1 LKIVLDT
8 NVFVSGVFFTGP
20 PYQILKAWRDRRIQI
35 LISGEILEEYHRVGK
50 QLHEQFPE
58 VDLEPILQLITTH
71 AVMVQ
76 PQKLPN
82 AVCADPDDDKFLACA
97 LAGKSKIII
106 SGDKQLLKVS
116 GHKGI
121 KVIRPRKFVDD
132 HLKK

>member
-1 LKIVLDT
+1 VLDT

-35 LISGEILEEYHRVGK
+35 LISGEILEEYHLVGK

>member
-1 LKIVLDT
+1 VLDT

-20 PYQILKAWRDRRIQI
+20 PYQIPKAWRDRRIQI